1 MRSQIPGIIAM
12 AIIVVV
18 SNIAVQFHYG
28 YYLTYGAFTY
38 PLAFLVND
46 IVNRVYGAAAA
57 RRVVWA
63 GFVTGLVCSLIG
75 TQIIGEYGPIVTLR
89 VALASGVAFL
99 FSQLFDV
106 FLFDRYRTQ
115 NWWRAPIIGTLAGTV
130 VDTALFFFIAFS
142 ATLVFIEPANDV
154 AWAAEMVPLLGTGP
168 LLPFWASLATAD
180 LIVKIVI
187 AFVALLPFRI
197 IVRRM
202 TAGIVH

>member
-1 MRSQIPGIIAM
+1 MRAQIPGILAM
-12 AIIVVV
+12 AVIVVV

-75 TQIIGEYGPIVTLR
+75 TQIMGEFGPIVTLR
-89 VALASGVAFL
+89 VALASGAAFL

-115 NWWRAPIIGTLAGTV
+115 NWWRAPIIGTLAGTM

-142 ATLVFIEPANDV
+142 ATLVFLEPANDV
-154 AWAAEMVPLLGTGP
+154 AWAAELGPLLGVGP
-168 LLPFWASLATAD
+168 IAPFWASLAAAD

-202 TAGIVH
+202 TAGIA